1 MSTANSES
9 NKNTDSV
16 KEKVSANIEKAKDL
30 ETPESAKKKMM
41 KLENDMIEKQNQVE
55 VAAAER
61 DKKA

>member
-1 MSTANSES
+1 LSTATSNSET

-41 KLENDMIEKQNQVE
+41 KLENDMIEK
-55 VAAAER
+55 
-61 DKKA
+61 